1 MNKVWIFVIISVVI
15 IIVSFLWWIFYP
27 IFRVIE
33 VNDELPIEITA
44 PSQNNQIQDT
54 RFSNLKTYEVTET
67 TNDTE
72 EETNSIYENIKE
84 NKEDIDTQTSSE
96 KESTS
101 ENHSI
106 ETKTDTEQV
115 STFKESDTTP
125 VVGVGG
131 HNASGSVK
139 IITQGEKQYIRYEDF
154 STTDGPELRVYLS
167 RDLDAKD
174 YIDLGLR
181 KGTRG
186 NINYSVPENIDISD
200 YKYVLHWCRPFRVL
214 FNYADI
220 GEITSF

>member
-1 MNKVWIFVIISVVI
+1 MNKAWIFVIISVVI

-54 RFSNLKTYEVTET
+54 RFSNLKTYEITET
-67 TNDTE
+67 
-72 EETNSIYENIKE
+72 TNSIYENIKE
-84 NKEDIDTQTSSE
+84 NKEYIDTQTSSKKEPVSE
-96 KESTS
+96 KR
-101 ENHSI
+101 SI
-106 ETKTDTEQV
+106 ETEANTEQV
-115 STFKESDTTP
+115 SAFKESDTTP

-131 HNASGSVK
+131 HDASGSVK
-139 IITQGEKQYIRYEDF
+139 IITQGSKQYIRYENF
-154 STTDGPELRVYLS
+154 STIDGPELRVYLS
-167 RDLDAKD
+167 RDLGARD

-186 NINYSVPENIDISD
+186 NINYSVPENVDIND

-220 GEITSF
+220 EKIKEF

>member
-84 NKEDIDTQTSSE
+84 NKEDIDTQTSSK
-96 KESTS
+96 KESVS

-115 STFKESDTTP
+115 STFKESNTTP

-139 IITQGEKQYIRYEDF
+139 IITQGEKQYTDSTFFLKIFTIRYEDF

-174 YIDLGLR
+174 Y
-181 KGTRG
+181 
-186 NINYSVPENIDISD
+186 N
-200 YKYVLHWCRPFRVL
+200 
-214 FNYADI
+214 
-220 GEITSF
+220 

>member
-1 MNKVWIFVIISVVI
+1 MNKVWIFVIVSVVI

-54 RFSNLKTYEVTET
+54 RFSNLKTYEVTEA
-67 TNDTE
+67 TND
-72 EETNSIYENIKE
+72 IKE
-84 NKEDIDTQTSSE
+84 VTIPISENTQTSSE

>member
-67 TNDTE
+67 TND
-72 EETNSIYENIKE
+72 IKE
-84 NKEDIDTQTSSE
+84 VTSPVSENTQTSSE

>member
-1 MNKVWIFVIISVVI
+1 MNKVWIFVIVSVVI

-54 RFSNLKTYEVTET
+54 RFSNLETYEVTEA
-67 TNDTE
+67 TND
-72 EETNSIYENIKE
+72 IKE
-84 NKEDIDTQTSSE
+84 VTIPISENTQTSSE